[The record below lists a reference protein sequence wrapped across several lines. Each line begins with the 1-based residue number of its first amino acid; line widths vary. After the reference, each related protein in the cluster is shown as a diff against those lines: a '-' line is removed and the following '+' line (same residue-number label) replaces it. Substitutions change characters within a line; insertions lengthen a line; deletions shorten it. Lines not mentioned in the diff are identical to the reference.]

1 MSILFSEIYSK
12 AIALFDD
19 PKVTVAYETNTMQ
32 FQKIMYTFLQN
43 AIGQFTNPVSVGI
56 KVSKYIPP
64 KGSMQTFRAN
74 GTDKVYRLDDAFEI
88 LDNSVYTYIEG
99 DTRVEG
105 KLDKENRTVEF
116 ENILKEGGQ
125 YAFEQYYCG
134 EFTEDF
140 SGLNSKTFAGDGL
153 IEQEVKDE
161 DVENEIKALQKRNAR
176 VILVERPAKEGDTV
190 LLDYSGFVGDEQF
203 EGGTAERQELKLGSG
218 MFIPGFEEQLIGAT
232 PGEKKDVVVTFPE
245 EYHAEDLAGKEAV
258 FHCLVHE
265 IKEEQLP
272 ELDDEFAKDVSE
284 YDTLE
289 ELKKANRERLE
300 AYAKAGSESQMK
312 DAALVKAV
320 EANEVDVPRTMVE
333 DEMDRMCQELDQ
345 QLRYQGMS
353 LQQYLQFTGKDMAAF
368 RDELRPDAERQVKTR
383 IVLMGIVDAEK
394 IEVSEDEVEEELKV
408 MAAQYNMTADKVK
421 ELIGA
426 ENLSFLKKDIQVKK
440 AIDFIFDNAV
450 IK

>member
-1 MSILFSEIYSK
+1 MK
-12 AIALFDD
+12 ATFISREKNDVKF
-19 PKVTVAYETNTMQ
+19 TME
-32 FQKIMYTFLQN
+32 
-43 AIGQFTNPVSVGI
+43 FT
-56 KVSKYIPP
+56 
-64 KGSMQTFRAN
+64 A
-74 GTDKVYRLDDAFEI
+74 E
-88 LDNSVYTYIEG
+88 
-99 DTRVEG
+99 
-105 KLDKENRTVEF
+105 EF
-116 ENILKEGGQ
+116 ENAQIKAYQKAKDQFQIDGFRKGKAPRSIIEKHYGEGVFFEDAIDELFKEHYGK
-125 YAFEQYYCG
+125 ALG
-134 EFTEDF
+134 ELELEVIDSPAAEFSKIAKGEGFTVTITVPCFPVVEVKDYK
-140 SGLNSKTFAGDGL
+140 GVEIDK

-176 VILVERPAKEGDTV
+176 MILVERPAKEGDTV

-245 EYHAEDLAGKEAV
+245 EYHAESLAGKEAV

-312 DAALVKAV
+312 DAALGKVVA
-320 EANEVDVPRTMVE
+320 ANEVEVPRAMVE

-345 QLRYQGMS
+345 QLRYQGMG
-353 LQQYLQFTGKDMAAF
+353 LQQYIQFTGKDMAAF

-383 IVLMGIVDAEK
+383 IILMGIVEAEK
-394 IEVSEDEVEEELKV
+394 IQVSQEEIEEELKV
-408 MAAQYNMTADKVK
+408 MAAQYQMTADKLK
-421 ELIGA
+421 EMIGV
-426 ENLSFLKKDIQVKK
+426 ENLTFLMKDLQVKK
-440 AIDFIFDNAV
+440 AIEFIFDNAV

>member
-1 MSILFSEIYSK
+1 MK
-12 AIALFDD
+12 ATFISREKNDVKF
-19 PKVTVAYETNTMQ
+19 TME
-32 FQKIMYTFLQN
+32 
-43 AIGQFTNPVSVGI
+43 FT
-56 KVSKYIPP
+56 
-64 KGSMQTFRAN
+64 A
-74 GTDKVYRLDDAFEI
+74 E
-88 LDNSVYTYIEG
+88 
-99 DTRVEG
+99 
-105 KLDKENRTVEF
+105 EF
-116 ENILKEGGQ
+116 ENAQIKVYQQAKDQFQIDGFRKGKAPRSIIEKHYGEGVF
-125 YAFEQYYCG
+125 FEDAIDELFREHYGKALG
-134 EFTEDF
+134 ELELEVIDSPAAEFSKIAKGEGFTATITVACFPVVEVKDYK
-140 SGLNSKTFAGDGL
+140 GVEIDK

-176 VILVERPAKEGDTV
+176 VILVERPAQEGDTV

-218 MFIPGFEEQLIGAT
+218 MFIPGFEEQLVGAT
-232 PGEKKDVVVTFPE
+232 PGEKRDVVVTFPE

-300 AYAKAGSESQMK
+300 AYAKAGSQSQMK
-312 DAALVKAV
+312 DAALGKVV
-320 EANEVDVPRTMVE
+320 EANEVEVPRTMVE

-394 IEVSEDEVEEELKV
+394 IEVYEDEMEEELKL
-408 MAAQYNMTADKVK
+408 MAAQYNMTADKIK
-421 ELIGA
+421 EMIGV
-426 ENLSFLKKDIQVKK
+426 ENLTFLKKDIQVKK

>member
-1 MSILFSEIYSK
+1 MK
-12 AIALFDD
+12 ATFISREKNDVKF
-19 PKVTVAYETNTMQ
+19 TME
-32 FQKIMYTFLQN
+32 
-43 AIGQFTNPVSVGI
+43 FT
-56 KVSKYIPP
+56 
-64 KGSMQTFRAN
+64 A
-74 GTDKVYRLDDAFEI
+74 E
-88 LDNSVYTYIEG
+88 
-99 DTRVEG
+99 
-105 KLDKENRTVEF
+105 EF
-116 ENILKEGGQ
+116 ENAQIKAYQKAKDQFQIDGFRKGKAPRSIIEKHYGEGVFFEDAIDELFKEHYGK
-125 YAFEQYYCG
+125 ALG
-134 EFTEDF
+134 ELELEVIDSPAAEFSKIAKGEGFTVTVTVPCFPVVEVKDYK
-140 SGLNSKTFAGDGL
+140 GVEIDK

-176 VILVERPAKEGDTV
+176 MILVERPAKEGDTV

-245 EYHAEDLAGKEAV
+245 EYHAESLAGKEAV

-312 DAALVKAV
+312 DAALGKVVA
-320 EANEVDVPRTMVE
+320 ANEVEVPRAMVE

-345 QLRYQGMS
+345 QLRYQGMG

-383 IVLMGIVDAEK
+383 IILMGIVEAEK
-394 IEVSEDEVEEELKV
+394 IQVSQEEIEEELKV
-408 MAAQYNMTADKVK
+408 MAAQYQMTADKLK
-421 ELIGA
+421 EMIGV
-426 ENLSFLKKDIQVKK
+426 ENLTFLMKDLQVKK
-440 AIDFIFDNAV
+440 AIEFIFDNAV

>member
-1 MSILFSEIYSK
+1 MK
-12 AIALFDD
+12 ATFISREKNDVKF
-19 PKVTVAYETNTMQ
+19 TME
-32 FQKIMYTFLQN
+32 
-43 AIGQFTNPVSVGI
+43 FT
-56 KVSKYIPP
+56 
-64 KGSMQTFRAN
+64 A
-74 GTDKVYRLDDAFEI
+74 E
-88 LDNSVYTYIEG
+88 
-99 DTRVEG
+99 
-105 KLDKENRTVEF
+105 EF
-116 ENILKEGGQ
+116 ENAQIKVYQQAKDQFQIDGFRKGKAPRSIIEKHYGEGVF
-125 YAFEQYYCG
+125 FEDAIDELFREHYGKALG
-134 EFTEDF
+134 ELELEVIDSPAAEFSKIAKGEGFTATITVACFLVVEVKDYK
-140 SGLNSKTFAGDGL
+140 GVEIDK

-176 VILVERPAKEGDTV
+176 VILVERPAQEGDTV

-218 MFIPGFEEQLIGAT
+218 MFIPGFEEQLVGAT
-232 PGEKKDVVVTFPE
+232 PGEKRDVVVTFPE

-300 AYAKAGSESQMK
+300 AYAKAGSQSQMK
-312 DAALVKAV
+312 DAALGKVV
-320 EANEVDVPRTMVE
+320 EANEVEVPRTMVE

-394 IEVSEDEVEEELKV
+394 IEVSEDEMEEELKL
-408 MAAQYNMTADKVK
+408 MAAQYNMTADKIK
-421 ELIGA
+421 EMIGV
-426 ENLSFLKKDIQVKK
+426 ENLTFLKKDIQVKK